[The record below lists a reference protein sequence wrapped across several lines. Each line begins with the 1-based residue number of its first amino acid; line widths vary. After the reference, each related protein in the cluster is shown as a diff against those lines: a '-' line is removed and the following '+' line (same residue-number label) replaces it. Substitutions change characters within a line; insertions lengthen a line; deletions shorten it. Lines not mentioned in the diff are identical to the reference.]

1 MIVGIANN
9 GTVLGVRVLAHQETP
24 GLGDKIDL
32 RISNWVLGFNG
43 QQVTADN
50 QDDWKVRKD
59 GGQFD
64 QFTGATI
71 TPRAVVLAVK
81 KAVEYVNQHQQQ
93 LHNQPNP
100 CEVNNMNENR
110 TLMLNGMWNNNP
122 ALVQL
127 LGLCPLLAVSSTVT
141 NALGLGI
148 ATLLVLVGSNVTV
161 SLVRDYVPKEVR
173 IPVFVMIIASLVTCV
188 QLLMNAYA
196 YGLYLSLGI
205 FIPLIVTNCII
216 IGRAEAFAS
225 KNDVL
230 PAALDGFWMG
240 LGMTSV
246 LVVLGSLREIIG
258 NGTLF
263 DGADLLLGEWAKSY
277 ASKCFTLTA
286 PFAGTA
292 APVPSSALAF

>member
-1 MIVGIANN
+1 M
-9 GTVLGVRVLAHQETP
+9 
-24 GLGDKIDL
+24 
-32 RISNWVLGFNG
+32 
-43 QQVTADN
+43 ADN
-50 QDDWKVRKD
+50 KKLFKD
-59 GGQFD
+59 G
-64 QFTGATI
+64 
-71 TPRAVVLAVK
+71 
-81 KAVEYVNQHQQQ
+81 
-93 LHNQPNP
+93 
-100 CEVNNMNENR
+100 
-110 TLMLNGMWNNNP
+110 MWDNNP

-173 IPVFVMIIASLVTCV
+173 IPVFVMIIAALVTCV

-225 KNDVL
+225 KNDPL

-246 LVVLGSLREIIG
+246 LVVLGAMREIIG

-263 DGADLLLGEWAKSY
+263 DGADLLLGDWAQ
-277 ASKCFTLTA
+277 
-286 PFAGTA
+286 
-292 APVPSSALAF
+292 ALRIEIFQFDNSFLLALLPPGAFIGVGFLIALKNVIDKKLAERQPKQDKPAIERARVTN

>member
-1 MIVGIANN
+1 MSD
-9 GTVLGVRVLAHQETP
+9 H
-24 GLGDKIDL
+24 K
-32 RISNWVLGFNG
+32 
-43 QQVTADN
+43 
-50 QDDWKVRKD
+50 
-59 GGQFD
+59 
-64 QFTGATI
+64 
-71 TPRAVVLAVK
+71 
-81 KAVEYVNQHQQQ
+81 
-93 LHNQPNP
+93 
-100 CEVNNMNENR
+100 
-110 TLMLNGMWNNNP
+110 TLIKNGMWANNP

-148 ATLLVLVGSNVTV
+148 ATLLVLVGSNVAV
-161 SLVRDYVPKEVR
+161 SLVRNHVPKEVR

-225 KNDVL
+225 KNEVL
-230 PAALDGFWMG
+230 PAAQDGFWMG

-246 LVVLGSLREIIG
+246 LVVLGAMREVIG

-263 DGADLLLGEWAKSY
+263 DGADLLLGDWASVLRIQLFQFDNSFLLALLPPGAFIGVGFLIALKNIIDNQAKSRQP
-277 ASKCFTLTA
+277 KQEK
-286 PFAGTA
+286 
-292 APVPSSALAF
+292 PVIERARVTNA

>member
-1 MIVGIANN
+1 
-9 GTVLGVRVLAHQETP
+9 
-24 GLGDKIDL
+24 
-32 RISNWVLGFNG
+32 
-43 QQVTADN
+43 
-50 QDDWKVRKD
+50 
-59 GGQFD
+59 
-64 QFTGATI
+64 
-71 TPRAVVLAVK
+71 
-81 KAVEYVNQHQQQ
+81 
-93 LHNQPNP
+93 
-100 CEVNNMNENR
+100 MNENR

-263 DGADLLLGEWAKSY
+263 DGADLPLGEWAKVLRIEVFHFDS
-277 ASKCFTLTA
+277 AFLLALLPPGAFIGVGFLIAAKSVIDKQ
-286 PFAGTA
+286 TA
-292 APVPSSALAF
+292 ARQPKQQKQAIERARVTNV